1 MKNLLVTIAAIA
13 ALTAPAAPVLA
24 QADTEAAPTPAMASL
39 RAQLERDLDAFNRG
53 DFKGYLSDFAPKVTY
68 NELTVTREAMIELNT
83 ELKQTFPNLK
93 MRYDRVRIQSDTPN
107 EAWATTVAD
116 FSGQTKNY
124 DGSGYPATY
133 HESGQITAL
142 YKQVNG
148 QWLTDQVQ
156 VAWNDSYIDIGE
168 PFGTLGFSSLP
179 TLAGVGQPY
188 PLRLWVGH
196 EFMTNA
202 SDSYAYAMV
211 PLATVLD
218 KKGSEQIFSTLK
230 FAPVPAKGL
239 NLEMRAP
246 DKPGTYVHLL
256 VLNKS
261 QRTRYGEAPIGQ
273 KVYTRVVRVE
283 E

>member
-1 MKNLLVTIAAIA
+1 MKNLLVAIAAIA
-13 ALTAPAAPVLA
+13 ALTAPVPAMA
-24 QADTEAAPTPAMASL
+24 QADTETAPTPAMASL
-39 RAQLERDLDAFNRG
+39 RAQLDRDLEAFNRG
-53 DFKGYLSDFAPKVTY
+53 DFKAYLSDFAPKVTY
-68 NELTVTREAMIELNT
+68 NELTVTRDAMIELNT

-148 QWLTDQVQ
+148 QWTTDQVQ

-168 PFGTLGFSSLP
+168 PFGTLGFSALP

-188 PLRLWVGH
+188 QFRLWVGH
-196 EFMTNA
+196 EYMTT
-202 SDSYAYAMV
+202 SSESYAYTMV

-218 KKGSEQIFSTLK
+218 KKGSEQIFNTLK
-230 FAPVPAKGL
+230 FAPVPFKGL